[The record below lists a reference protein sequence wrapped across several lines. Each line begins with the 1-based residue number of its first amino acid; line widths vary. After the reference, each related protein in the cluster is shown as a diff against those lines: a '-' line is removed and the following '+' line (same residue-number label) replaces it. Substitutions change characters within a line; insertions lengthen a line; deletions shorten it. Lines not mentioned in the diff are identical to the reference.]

1 MNAYVKYLG
10 HLETTGALKNDIHDV
25 QAAIAQ
31 VFAMEGR
38 VRIAVDLFSDALQGT
53 LRQPYMKLL
62 LS

>member
-31 VFAMEGR
+31 IFAMEGR
-38 VRIAVDLFSDALQGT
+38 VRIAVELFSDVLA
-53 LRQPYMKLL
+53 
-62 LS
+62 